1 MPLIPLPWGGR
12 DNARAVSSSCTKTK
26 PHSVFL
32 GDGGEFTVCVINI
45 NEAKEKT
52 KAKSTTTPSKTH
64 FFQSCPRWDSKP
76 MTLHCRHALYQ
87 MRYQLVGILNTTAN
101 LKPLCYGTVHS
112 HSACIYEMVLKA
124 LLHHNPKDVRSN
136 NFFLLGHASHEQ

>member
-32 GDGGEFTVCVINI
+32 GDGGEFPVCVINI

-101 LKPLCYGTVHS
+101 LNLYAMAQYTHTQHVYTKWCSKLY
-112 HSACIYEMVLKA
+112 CITIQKMYVQTT
-124 LLHHNPKDVRSN
+124 
-136 NFFLLGHASHEQ
+136 FFY